1 MLFRLSYNPL
11 SFNNKPMLLSVEFNL
26 SVVNFKFAKVALMEL
41 TVVAKSNSFKLALT
55 SEKLSVI
62 VFKLFTIPGTSLLNI

>member
-1 MLFRLSYNPL
+1 
-11 SFNNKPMLLSVEFNL
+11 
-26 SVVNFKFAKVALMEL
+26 MEL

-62 VFKLFTIPGTSLLNI
+62 VFKLFTIPGTSLLTQHLIQLTGRHLWVASRFSI